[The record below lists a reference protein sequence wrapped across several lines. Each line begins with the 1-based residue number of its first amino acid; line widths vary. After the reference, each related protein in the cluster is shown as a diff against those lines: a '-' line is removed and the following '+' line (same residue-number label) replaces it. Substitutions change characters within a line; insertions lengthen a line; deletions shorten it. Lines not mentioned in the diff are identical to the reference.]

1 MLSQNHFTKKYID
14 KCRSRIA
21 AQVFKY
27 QALVAAARKQT
38 TSVNPQLAIAL
49 NAFES
54 VFFNNMVI
62 VLDGYFVQRM
72 GTMELKDGNP
82 LNEVRMLVNSMMN
95 DDNKLSLDHT
105 IKYDPARSVLK
116 YRIGDEIK
124 LNEAEFI
131 LLSSAFFADLE
142 KKYALPE
149 EGDYQ

>member
-1 MLSQNHFTKKYID
+1 MPSQNHYPKKYID
-14 KCRSRIA
+14 ECRSKLA
-21 AQVFKY
+21 AQVFIY

-38 TSVNPQLAIAL
+38 GPVNPQLAIAL
-49 NAFES
+49 TAFES

-62 VLDGYFVQRM
+62 VMDRYFVQRM
-72 GTMELKDGNP
+72 RAMEMKDGNS

-95 DDNKLSLDHT
+95 NDSKLYPDNT

-124 LNEAEFI
+124 VKEAEFI

-142 KKYALPE
+142 KKYVSPVRGE
-149 EGDYQ
+149 